1 MIKAAKRRGEFG
13 KRIAALR
20 NKNALT
26 ASDLARLSNVTPAAV
41 WQWEKNGTQPR
52 RDVIEK
58 IASHFRV
65 PVSDLTGESLS
76 IESSSKPVDQHDQLI
91 GYPLEDLLKAIESK
105 GYEVTVQRK
114 SS

>member
-20 NKNALT
+20 EKNALT
-26 ASDLARLSNVTPAAV
+26 ASDLARLTNVTPAAV

-52 RDVIEK
+52 RDVIQK
-58 IASHFRV
+58 IASHLKV
-65 PVSDLTGESLS
+65 SISDLTGEPAPVESL
-76 IESSSKPVDQHDQLI
+76 PTPGVRGDQL
-91 GYPLEDLLKAIESK
+91 GDYPLEDLLKAIESK
-105 GYEVTVQRK
+105 GFCVTVQRR

>member
-20 NKNALT
+20 EQNALT
-26 ASDLARLSNVTPAAV
+26 ASDLARLTNVTPAAV

-52 RDVIEK
+52 RDVVER
-58 IASHFRV
+58 IAKHFSV
-65 PVSDLTGESLS
+65 PVSDLTGEPSPVEDS
-76 IESSSKPVDQHDQLI
+76 PSRVDQPGRLS
-91 GYPLEDLLKAIESK
+91 GYSLEELLKAIESK
-105 GYEVTVQRK
+105 GFQVIVQRK

>member
-1 MIKAAKRRGEFG
+1 VIKAAKRRGEFG

-20 NKNALT
+20 DKNALT
-26 ASDLARLSNVTPAAV
+26 ASDLARLTNVTPAAV

-58 IASHFRV
+58 IATHFKV
-65 PVSDLTGESLS
+65 PVSDLTGESLPIKRS
-76 IESSSKPVDQHDQLI
+76 PLPADRDDELSS
-91 GYPLEDLLKAIESK
+91 YPLEDLLKAIESK
-105 GYEVTVQRK
+105 GFWVTVRRK